1 MSSGVQAWRSTEKLR
16 VRVLGIVFFVICAL
30 FLWTTIAI
38 YNKQFVKT
46 VDVNLITDSVGNA
59 LPATRT
65 SRFAASPS
73 ARCGRAGPRVAR

>member
-59 LPATRT
+59 LTRHADVKV
-65 SRFAASPS
+65 RGVPV
-73 ARCGRAGPRVAR
+73 GGVAR